1 MELSNITKYADMIG
15 VPFFALMVYYFL
27 SIKRQKT
34 IIEYLLLI
42 FAIVGLIMDTVLT
55 IQFINSK

>member
-1 MELSNITKYADMIG
+1 MELSNISKYADMLAI
-15 VPFFALMVYYFL
+15 PNFALLVYYFL

-42 FAIVGLIMDTVLT
+42 FAISGLILDIVFT